1 VKKVED
7 IEKKAEELA
16 APAFDT
22 KQRIF
27 WGLASFGGALI
38 SGTYASLQSI
48 FFTDYLGLVGPWAY
62 LMLIYSI
69 AYALWNAINDPL
81 FGIWSDRAR
90 LKGGRRIPFMRYTA
104 PFLGIFFV
112 LIWFAPETA
121 PKVLIFWWMLITTF
135 LYDTAYTIIFLVYSA
150 LLPELTENE
159 IERNKLSVFASFFNL
174 IGTIFGILLP
184 GLLLPDDAV
193 TFLTLLPLR
202 TTMIIMGIIGASLV
216 LFTTYKFKERG
227 EFHKTEERLGFV
239 DSIRYTFRNK
249 SFLILVT
256 ANFMSIFMQQM
267 LLGSIFYLAD
277 YIMFSSSILLQVALF
292 VPLLLGIWITP
303 KMSKKFG
310 VVRADQI
317 LLTIGATGLLT
328 ILFFPADL
336 IYLSLAIAGIGLV
349 GPLVLTNVMWG
360 QVADEDELKT
370 GKRREGVY
378 FGMNAL
384 VTKPAQSV
392 ALAVPVILL
401 TLASFVPRAD
411 GGSPETQVD
420 AVYLAIRIFIGL
432 IPAIALY
439 LEVLI
444 LQFYPLKGEYWE
456 KVQEEVLELHEE
468 KKGKLRDLER
478 KGS

>member
-1 VKKVED
+1 MED
-7 IEKKAEELA
+7 IEKATKELA

-22 KQRIF
+22 KHRIF

-62 LMLIYSI
+62 LMILYSV

-112 LIWFAPETA
+112 LIWFAPESA
-121 PKVLIFWWMLITTF
+121 PKVVIFWWMLITTF

-174 IGTIFGILLP
+174 LGTIFGILLP
-184 GLLLPDDAV
+184 GLLLPDDIV
-193 TFLTLLPLR
+193 NFITLLPLR
-202 TTMIIMGIIGASLV
+202 TTMIILGVIGAILV

-227 EFHKTEERLGFV
+227 EFHKTEERLGFI
-239 DSIRYTFRNK
+239 DSIKYTFKNK
-249 SFLILVT
+249 SFLILVS
-256 ANFMSIFMQQM
+256 ANFMSIFIQQM

-277 YIMFSSSILLQVALF
+277 YIMFTDAFLLQIALF
-292 VPLLLGIWITP
+292 LPLLIGIWLTP
-303 KMSKKFG
+303 KLSAKFG

-317 LLTIGATGLLT
+317 LLVIGATGLLT
-328 ILFFPADL
+328 IMFFPPSL
-336 IYLSLAIAGIGLV
+336 LYISLAIAGIGLV

-392 ALAVPVILL
+392 ALAIPVILL
-401 TLASFVPRAD
+401 TLANFVPRAD
-411 GGSPETQVD
+411 GGTPETQVA

-439 LEVLI
+439 IEVFI
-444 LQFYPLKGEYWE
+444 LQLYPLKGEYWE
-456 KVQEEVLELHEE
+456 KVQEEVLELHGE
-468 KKGKLRDLER
+468 KKEKLRDIER
-478 KGS
+478 SGG